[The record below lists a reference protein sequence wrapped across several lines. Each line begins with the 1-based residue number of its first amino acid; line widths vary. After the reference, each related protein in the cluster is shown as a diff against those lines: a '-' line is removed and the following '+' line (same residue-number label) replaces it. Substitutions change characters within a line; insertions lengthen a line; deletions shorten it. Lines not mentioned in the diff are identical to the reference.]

1 MNFMTMREM
10 VVQIIHLIE
19 DDNGALAPEIKLAMQ
34 NDIKTLDVYDV
45 DDYKIIVDDDDEVY
59 LKNTKTG
66 AVHCIPMDS
75 SLMHN
80 IDEYKTIKDVVM
92 DSEFPQDTIC
102 MCLELIFLLNS

>member
-1 MNFMTMREM
+1 MTMREM

-19 DDNGALAPEIKLAMQ
+19 DDNGALAPEIKSDMQ

-66 AVHCIPMDS
+66 SVHCIPMDS

-80 IDEYKTIKDVVM
+80 IGEYKTIKDVVM
-92 DSEFPQDTIC
+92 DSEFPQDTIY